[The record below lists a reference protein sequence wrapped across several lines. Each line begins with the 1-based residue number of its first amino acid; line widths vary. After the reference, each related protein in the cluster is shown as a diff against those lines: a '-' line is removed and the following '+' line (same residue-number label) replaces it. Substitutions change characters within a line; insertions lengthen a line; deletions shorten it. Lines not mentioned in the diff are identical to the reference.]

1 MKILMRALVLLVAAF
16 NILMGVGFLLQPARL
31 AQGFFLTP
39 EGSQGLATLRA
50 DFTAFFIVG
59 GAFAAYGAWRAR
71 GGPLVVPIALLGVA
85 LTGRFVSLALDGMA
99 PGAYVP
105 MAIEAVMIAVLLGA
119 RAVFGKR

>member
-1 MKILMRALVLLVAAF
+1 MKILMRALLVLVAAF
-16 NILMGVGFLLQPARL
+16 NILMGVGFLLQPAQL

-39 EGSQGLATLRA
+39 QGSQGLATLRA

-85 LTGRFVSLALDGMA
+85 LIGRFVSLALDGMA

-105 MAIEAVMIAVLLGA
+105 MAIEAVMIAILLCA

>member
-1 MKILMRALVLLVAAF
+1 MKIVMRALVFLVAAF
-16 NILMGVGFLLQPARL
+16 NILMGVGFLLQPSRL

-59 GAFAAYGAWRAR
+59 GAFAAYGAWRGR
-71 GGPLVVPIALLGVA
+71 GGPLVVPLALLGVA
-85 LTGRFVSLALDGMA
+85 LVGRFVSLALDGMA

>member
-1 MKILMRALVLLVAAF
+1 MKILMRVLVLLVAAF

-39 EGSQGLATLRA
+39 EGAQGLATLRA
-50 DFTAFFIVG
+50 DFSAFFLVG

-85 LTGRFVSLALDGMA
+85 LSGRCVSLALDGMA

-105 MAIEAVMIAVLLGA
+105 MAIEAVMITLLLAA
-119 RAVFGKR
+119 RSVFGKR

>member
-1 MKILMRALVLLVAAF
+1 MRALLVLVAAF
-16 NILMGVGFLLQPARL
+16 NILMGVGFLLQPAQL

-39 EGSQGLATLRA
+39 QGSQGLATLRA

-85 LTGRFVSLALDGMA
+85 LIGRFVSLALDGMA

-105 MAIEAVMIAVLLGA
+105 MAIEAVMIAILLCA